1 MKPQGPAA
9 AGGSRL
15 DLRVPPVVILLVA
28 AILAWSLSRLFPGLD
43 VEFPGARFIAA
54 SSALLGAVFG
64 IAGIAA
70 FRRHGTTVDPRVPG
84 EARTVV
90 RGGIYRYT
98 RNPMYVGLAL
108 ILTAGAIALGNLA
121 AFGAVPAF
129 VAYLTA
135 YQIRPE
141 ERLLLEKFGKPYAD
155 YAMKVRRWL

>member
-1 MKPQGPAA
+1 MKPAGPSG
-9 AGGSRL
+9 AGGSWL
-15 DLRVPPVVILLVA
+15 DLRVPPVAVWLLA
-28 AILAWSLSRLFPGLD
+28 AVLAWSLSRLFPGLD
-43 VEFPGARFIAA
+43 FDLPGMPYVAV
-54 SSALLGAVFG
+54 SGALLGAFFG

-84 EARTVV
+84 DAKTVV
-90 RGGIYRYT
+90 SGGVYRYT

-108 ILTAGAIALGNLA
+108 LLTAATIALENLA

-141 ERLLLEKFGKPYAD
+141 ERFLLEKFGRPYAD